1 MDWDSIG
8 KGEHPA
14 QNPPEIS
21 KFDRLILDFYFR
33 NTRNAFVVHH
43 HLMGEMVRSL
53 HLDDSELPIFMAKIG
68 IIQRMDENI
77 EETIQRKNDGNRK
90 N

>member
-1 MDWDSIG
+1 MDWGAIG
-8 KGEHPA
+8 EGDHPA

-33 NTRNAFVVHH
+33 NTRNAFVVHNN
-43 HLMGEMVRSL
+43 LMGEMVRSL
-53 HLDDSELPIFMAKIG
+53 NLKDSELHIFMAKIG

-77 EETIQRKNDGNRK
+77 ADSIERKKDGSRK
-90 N
+90 D